1 MIGTLMDI
9 LIRHIIIELTA
20 CAYNQLDDPG
30 FLEEAL
36 VDVTKI
42 MQTDVKLKATYH
54 FAPHGVTSILIIGA
68 SHISIHT
75 WPEHGY
81 ANIDLVVCTTN
92 FTVEEIVAFLRG
104 RFGTEHITFTE
115 ILRGAPA

>member
-1 MIGTLMDI
+1 MDI

-42 MQTDVKLKATYH
+42 MQTDVKLKETYH
-54 FAPHGVTSILIIGA
+54 FGAQGVTSIIIIIA

-92 FTVEEIVAFLRG
+92 FTVEEIVTFLRVH
-104 RFGTEHITFTE
+104 FGTEQITFTE

>member
-1 MIGTLMDI
+1 MNI
-9 LIRHIIIELTA
+9 LIRHIIIELTG
-20 CAYNQLDDPG
+20 CAYHQLDDPM
-30 FLEEAL
+30 FLEDAL
-36 VDVTKI
+36 VNVTQI

-92 FTVEEIVAFLRG
+92 FTVEEIVVFLRQC
-104 RFGTEHITFTE
+104 FGTEQITFTE
-115 ILRGAPA
+115 VLRGAPV